1 MAATVGSSQTRRGRR
16 AMSAEINV
24 TPLVDVM
31 LVLLIVFMI
40 TAPLLTTGVDVALPQ
55 TKAQKLPAPSE
66 LPLSVTVTSD
76 AKVYI
81 QDTETPLEELTPR
94 LIAITDAGY
103 SERIFLRADETVE
116 YGTVITVLARLQ
128 QAGFQNV
135 SLVTDPK
142 ANLGRTP

>member
-1 MAATVGSSQTRRGRR
+1 MAATVGSPQTRRGRR

-40 TAPLLTTGVDVALPQ
+40 TAPLLTTGVDVALPKTQ
-55 TKAQKLPAPSE
+55 AQKLPAPSE
-66 LPLSVTVTSD
+66 LPLSVTVD
-76 AKVYI
+76 AHGKIFI

-94 LIAITDAGY
+94 LIAITEAGY
-103 SERIFLRADETVE
+103 SERIFLRGDETVD
-116 YGTVITVLARLQ
+116 YGIVITVLAQLQ

>member
-1 MAATVGSSQTRRGRR
+1 MAGTVGSPQTRRGRR

-40 TAPLLTTGVDVALPQ
+40 TAPLLTTGVEVTLPKTQ
-55 TKAQKLPAPSE
+55 AQKLPAPSE
-66 LPLSVTVTSD
+66 LPLSVTVDS
-76 AKVYI
+76 AGKVYI

-103 SERIFLRADETVE
+103 SERIFLRADEAVDW
-116 YGTVITVLARLQ
+116 GTVAIVLAQLQ

-135 SLVTDPK
+135 SLVFDPK